1 MPLFSPQQ
9 LTTIAHDVFV
19 AAGAE
24 PDEARIV
31 AEHLVDSNLAGHDSH
46 GVLRIPE
53 YVDWMEAGDV
63 AIGQHIT
70 VMHETD
76 SLAVIEG
83 GWGFGQVIGLEAFD
97 LAIRKARSAGI
108 CIVAVSQCG
117 HIGRVGHYP
126 EIAAQQGLVTV
137 LFVNTH
143 GAGKLAAPWGGRG
156 PPPLR
161 QPDLRGR
168 PKKKCRAARARHVD
182 LGYRRGQTEGCS
194 QSRRLG
200 AARLHRRRRRQPP
213 PPTPAAFYGPPQGA
227 LLPFGQ
233 HKGFGLAFVIDIL
246 AGALSGAGCSRDSA
260 TRIGNSF
267 LAFLIRPDHL
277 RDNAGFF
284 ADVEALVHHVKNS
297 DLAAGFDEILAPG
310 EPEVRT
316 RLQRTRDGIPRRRQR
331 LGQNLR
337 RRPAATASTSR
348 KNSRDKPCA
357 CPHSRD
363 PAL

>member
-1 MPLFSPQQ
+1 MPVFSPQQ
-9 LTTIAHDVFV
+9 LTRISRDVFI
-19 AAGAE
+19 AAGVE
-24 PDEARIV
+24 HEEARIV

-76 SLAVIEG
+76 TLAVIEG

-156 PPPLR
+156 
-161 QPDLRGR
+161 
-168 PKKKCRAARARHVD
+168 
-182 LGYRRGQTEGCS
+182 
-194 QSRRLG
+194 RRLSANPISVG
-200 AARLHRRRRRQPP
+200 VPRKNAEPLVLDMSTSAIAEGKLKDALNRGVSVPP
-213 PPTPAAFYGPPQGA
+213 GCIVDADGNPTTDPAAFYGPPQGA

-316 RLQRTRDGIPRRRQR
+316 RLQRTRDGIPVDDSAWGKICAAASRYG
-331 LGQNLR
+331 LNLQE
-337 RRPAATASTSR
+337 
-348 KNSRDKPCA
+348 KQ
-357 CPHSRD
+357 
-363 PAL
+363 